1 MARMISKLF
10 KIVGCLVFAILLL
23 GAFAW
28 WWLFTIPFSQ
38 STLQKLT
45 PGISQAQVLKI
56 LGPANQTNHLGS
68 DETWWIYSHRPSV
81 AYLLVVFDSDGKY
94 KRHVID

>member
-1 MARMISKLF
+1 MF
-10 KIVGCLVFAILLL
+10 KITGCLVLAILLV
-23 GAFAW
+23 GSVVW

-38 STLQKLT
+38 STLQRLT
-45 PGISQAQVLKI
+45 PGMSQAQVFNI
-56 LGPANQTNHLGS
+56 LGPANQTNYLGS

-81 AYLLVVFDSDGKY
+81 ACLLVVFDSSGKY